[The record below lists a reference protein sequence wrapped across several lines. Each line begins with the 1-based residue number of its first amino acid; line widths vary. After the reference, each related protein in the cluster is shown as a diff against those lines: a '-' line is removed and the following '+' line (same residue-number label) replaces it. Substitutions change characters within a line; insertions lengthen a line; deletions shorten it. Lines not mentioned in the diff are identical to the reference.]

1 MGTVIGHI
9 RSISADIMRAAHTRL
24 SLFTVELHQE
34 KAWLLRQIMMG
45 TAALFLGIF
54 ALFLGVLCLL
64 ASLPESDRPMA
75 LGIAAVIFVLL
86 AGATLLKLVLDGNRR
101 TGMKATLRV
110 LEDDIRSLGG
120 KHE

>member
-9 RSISADIMRAAHTRL
+9 RSLSADIMRAAHTRL
-24 SLFTVELHQE
+24 NLFTVELHQE

-64 ASLPESDRPMA
+64 SSLPESDRPMA
-75 LGIAAVIFVLL
+75 LGIAALIFVVL
-86 AGATLLKLVLDGNRR
+86 AAGTLIKLVVDGNKR
-101 TGMKATLRV
+101 TGMQATLRV

-120 KHE
+120 EHE